1 MKRAVLAV
9 FVAAALLACFTVQ
22 AQDAWPQKPVRL
34 IVPYAAGGNS
44 DDIMRP
50 VVQKLGPALGTTVI
64 IENRGG
70 GGTVIGTDLVAKAPP
85 DGYTL
90 LYVPAPF
97 VANPSM
103 MRKLAYDSLHDFA
116 PITQVMTSPLVLIVT
131 PQLPA
136 RSVSQLIAYAKAN
149 PGKLSFGSGIGGA
162 GHLAGELMKSMAG
175 IDMMH
180 IGYKGSAP
188 AMLDLIAG
196 RLQLIFSPPS
206 EAIPQMRGGKVRA
219 LAVTTLKRSS
229 LLPDLPTVD
238 ESGLKGFDVSVWGGL
253 AAPAGTPRSIINKV
267 QTAVAAILKEPD
279 IREHFKTIGAEPVGS
294 TPEEFDRFL
303 REQIPF
309 WARIIKQAN
318 IHIE

>member
-1 MKRAVLAV
+1 MKPLLGIC
-9 FVAAALLACFTVQ
+9 AALLVLACLPAR

-34 IVPYAAGGNS
+34 IIPYAAGGNS

-50 VVQKLGPALGTTVI
+50 VVQKLGPALGQTVI
-64 IENRGG
+64 IENRAG
-70 GGTVIGTDLVAKAPP
+70 GGTVIGTDIVAKAPP

-103 MRKLAYDSLHDFA
+103 MRKLPYDSLRDFA
-116 PITQVMTSPLVLIVT
+116 PITQVMRSPLVLIVT
-131 PQLPA
+131 PQLPVQT
-136 RSVSQLIAYAKAN
+136 VSRLIAYARAN

-162 GHLAGELMKSMAG
+162 GHLAGELMKSVAG
-175 IDMMH
+175 IDMVH

-188 AMLDLIAG
+188 AMLDLVAG

-219 LAVTTLKRSS
+219 LAVTTPKRSS

-253 AAPAGTPRSIINKV
+253 AAPAGTPRAIINKL
-267 QTAVAAILKEPD
+267 QSRVAEVLKEPD
-279 IREHFKTIGAEPVGS
+279 IREHFKAIGAEPVGS

-318 IHIE
+318 IHID